1 MFDPNLL
8 SDFGNI
14 EKLCVICVSQKF
26 IFVMQ
31 PLQNYWSI
39 IIIGHELHVV
49 HS

>member
-14 EKLCVICVSQKF
+14 EKLCVSQKY

-31 PLQNYWSI
+31 PLQNYRSI
-39 IIIGHELHVV
+39 QFCF
-49 HS
+49 